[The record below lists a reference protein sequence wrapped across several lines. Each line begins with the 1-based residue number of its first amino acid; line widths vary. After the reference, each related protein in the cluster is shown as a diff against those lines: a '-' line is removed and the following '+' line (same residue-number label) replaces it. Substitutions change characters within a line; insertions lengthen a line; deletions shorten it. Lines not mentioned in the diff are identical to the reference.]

1 MGSSVSL
8 KCTLNREFVPADKK
22 SIVYL
27 AMDIWPPDGTMS
39 PLGMSSAICL
49 LIDRSG
55 SMWGKKL
62 NQAKEA
68 AQRLIDQLQPG
79 DSIGLITF
87 SSKVE
92 PVVEM
97 DQIQSLDVSDLKN
110 KIQKIKCG
118 GGTELYRGL
127 DTAFLQFVR
136 SGSTSG
142 EMVRRVILLSDGEP
156 TDHMPDSHFIKLA
169 TEMGNAGISVMALG
183 VGKEYNEDLL
193 GDIAENSRGVWKHIS
208 DASDIPAIFTQQ
220 LEETRTVV
228 RTSLRV
234 STHMEK
240 DVEIKEIYKAS
251 PEVYSIDF
259 KRTGDDDVKIAL
271 GDVKAGMRQM
281 IVAKLAVPLK
291 PEGPFTLGK
300 VYVTDEPAVQ
310 SDIKV
315 TYTKDENLFGAEN
328 DAFPRGAF
336 LQAETQAL
344 TKKGLSGDTEALER
358 ARQQAETLARDQTL
372 TRSGTFGKDMEGVV
386 KILDKTNK
394 GMTEEETKLAKQD
407 MTQTRRWRE

>member
-1 MGSSVSL
+1 
-8 KCTLNREFVPADKK
+8 
-22 SIVYL
+22 
-27 AMDIWPPDGTMS
+27 
-39 PLGMSSAICL
+39 
-49 LIDRSG
+49 
-55 SMWGKKL
+55 
-62 NQAKEA
+62 
-68 AQRLIDQLQPG
+68 
-79 DSIGLITF
+79 
-87 SSKVE
+87 
-92 PVVEM
+92 
-97 DQIQSLDVSDLKN
+97 
-110 KIQKIKCG
+110 
-118 GGTELYRGL
+118 
-127 DTAFLQFVR
+127 
-136 SGSTSG
+136 
-142 EMVRRVILLSDGEP
+142 
-156 TDHMPDSHFIKLA
+156 
-169 TEMGNAGISVMALG
+169 
-183 VGKEYNEDLL
+183 
-193 GDIAENSRGVWKHIS
+193 
-208 DASDIPAIFTQQ
+208 
-220 LEETRTVV
+220 
-228 RTSLRV
+228 
-234 STHMEK
+234 MEK

>member
-22 SIVYL
+22 SIIYL
-27 AMDIWPPDGTMS
+27 AIEIWPPEGTMT
-39 PLGMSSAICL
+39 PAGLPSAICL

-68 AQRLIDQLQPG
+68 AQRLIDQLQPS
-79 DSIGLITF
+79 DSISLITF

-92 PVVEM
+92 TVVEM
-97 DQIQSLDVSDLKN
+97 DKIQALDVTELKR

-127 DTAFLQFVR
+127 DTAFLQFIR
-136 SGSTSG
+136 LGITSSDL
-142 EMVRRVILLSDGEP
+142 VKRVILLSDGEP
-156 TDHMPDSHFIKLA
+156 TDHTPESHFIKLA

-193 GDIAENSRGVWKHIS
+193 GDIAENSRGIWKHIS

-228 RTSLRV
+228 RTSLRA
-234 STHMEK
+234 SIHLDK
-240 DVEIKEIYKAS
+240 DVELKEIYKAA
-251 PEVYSIDF
+251 PEVYSITFNRD
-259 KRTGDDDVKIAL
+259 GNDEVKIAL

-281 IVAKLAVPLK
+281 IVVKLAVPPK
-291 PEGPFTLGK
+291 PEGLCSLGK
-300 VYVTDEPAVQ
+300 IYVTDEPAVQ
-310 SDIKV
+310 SDITI
-315 TYTKDENLFGAEN
+315 TYTKDEKRYSTEN

-336 LQAETQAL
+336 LQAETQTL
-344 TKKGLSGDTEALER
+344 TKKGLSGDTAALER
-358 ARQQAETLARDQTL
+358 ARQQAETLMRDHTL
-372 TRSGTFGKDMEGVV
+372 TRSGTFGEDMAEVV
-386 KILDKTNK
+386 KILDKSGK
-394 GMTEEETKLAKQD
+394 GLTEEEIKLAKQD
-407 MTQTRRWRE
+407 MTQTRGWRE